1 MIGVPTNA
9 GVGCPLAFVANIW
22 LNILEPESNLRT
34 IFCGLLIH
42 VRHTIAS
49 VYLINLHF
57 SFIFRTFLVIYSDR
71 GLVRVILSYLI
82 LSYLIKLSPIIM
94 QSPIT
99 INNLAVGEGRQ
110 VGRSQTFVSCQRR
123 KDFYWS
129 VPNPNNMILLLDL
142 LVRAF

>member
-1 MIGVPTNA
+1 M
-9 GVGCPLAFVANIW
+9 ANVW

-49 VYLINLHF
+49 VYLINLLF

-82 LSYLIKLSPIIM
+82 LSYLIDIKATGLADNSLSYLGRTGALYVTRSTTTKPIEESTKL
-94 QSPIT
+94 
-99 INNLAVGEGRQ
+99 
-110 VGRSQTFVSCQRR
+110 
-123 KDFYWS
+123 
-129 VPNPNNMILLLDL
+129 
-142 LVRAF
+142 